1 MDGMTRA
8 AMTRNVRDALAE
20 DIGEADWTSLL
31 IDPDASAEAVLTVRE
46 PALLCGRPWF
56 DETFQQ
62 VDPRITIEWLVGE
75 GERMHEG
82 QAVCR
87 IAGLARG
94 MLTAERTALN
104 FIQLLSGVATETSL
118 MTQIVEGTSAR
129 ILDTRKTLPGLRLAQ
144 KYAVR
149 VGGGENHRRGLYDG
163 ILIKENHIAAGGGIA
178 STLRATEALGAGVP
192 VQVEVETLDE
202 LKEALAGGAAAI
214 LLDLDQYYRPLRN
227 HDNRFWQDRQAM
239 KAGNFAVRSG
249 ERHRLFDQHV
259 FAFCR
264 GNFSVLRVELVRT
277 CNVDDLDVGIIRQL
291 RHVRVGGRSE
301 VGGELPPRFV
311 TRIARSDELD
321 SGVAQEGR

>member
-62 VDPRITIEWLVGE
+62 VNPRITIEWLVGE

-214 LLDLDQYYRPLRN
+214 LLDN
-227 HDNRFWQDRQAM
+227 FSIEAM
-239 KAGNFAVRSG
+239 REAVRVTAGRAELEVSG
-249 ERHRLFDQHV
+249 GVTEQTLRTIAETGVDRISLGKLTKNVRAIDFLLR
-259 FAFCR
+259 FAEFA
-264 GNFSVLRVELVRT
+264 G
-277 CNVDDLDVGIIRQL
+277 
-291 RHVRVGGRSE
+291 
-301 VGGELPPRFV
+301 
-311 TRIARSDELD
+311 
-321 SGVAQEGR
+321 

>member
-214 LLDLDQYYRPLRN
+214 LLDN
-227 HDNRFWQDRQAM
+227 FSIEAM
-239 KAGNFAVRSG
+239 REAVRVTAGRAELEVSG
-249 ERHRLFDQHV
+249 GVTEQTLRTIAETGVDRISLGKLTKNVRAIDFSLR
-259 FAFCR
+259 FAEFA
-264 GNFSVLRVELVRT
+264 G
-277 CNVDDLDVGIIRQL
+277 
-291 RHVRVGGRSE
+291 
-301 VGGELPPRFV
+301 
-311 TRIARSDELD
+311 
-321 SGVAQEGR
+321 